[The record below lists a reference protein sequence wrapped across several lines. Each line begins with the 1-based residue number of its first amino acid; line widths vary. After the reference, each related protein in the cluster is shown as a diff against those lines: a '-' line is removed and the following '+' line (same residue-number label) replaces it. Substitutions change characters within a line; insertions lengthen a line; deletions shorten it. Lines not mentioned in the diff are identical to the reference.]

1 MADKRGLRQLDKMF
15 EAIRLE
21 KQEEHM
27 QKVHRK
33 DSTSCEAHG
42 PHAAFRRPSTSSSS
56 SRKGSLSEP
65 PATRRSSTTST
76 KRPSLSGSSDLGMA
90 TTYGFGF
97 SGAGARRESLAAK
110 TSGWRDITSP
120 PRKDSTASVSSLR
133 RFSVDSLD
141 SRRDSL
147 DLGIAGH
154 VRRDSLSGG
163 GVLDDGTILEEEEV
177 NFPRSDLLT
186 TSLVCRAI
194 IF

>member
-1 MADKRGLRQLDKMF
+1 MTDQKGVLRKLDKMF
-15 EAIRLE
+15 EKIRDE
-21 KQEEHM
+21 KHEEHM

-42 PHAAFRRPSTSSSS
+42 PHAAFRRSSTSSTS
-56 SRKGSLSEP
+56 SRKGSLSDP
-65 PATRRSSTTST
+65 PASRRPSTTTTTTTST
-76 KRPSLSGSSDLGMA
+76 TGKRPSLPGNDVGMA

-110 TSGWRDITSP
+110 TSGWREIHSP

-147 DLGIAGH
+147 DLGISH
-154 VRRDSLSGG
+154 LRRDSLTGG
-163 GVLDDGTILEEEEV
+163 SVLDDGTILEEEEV
-177 NFPRSDLLT
+177 KFLRMASLT
-186 TSLVCRAI
+186 R
-194 IF
+194 